1 VQLLKEA
8 FELLDVDS
16 SGEMD
21 VAGKSPV
28 RFDSG
33 RQYM

>member
-1 VQLLKEA
+1 MQLLKEA

-21 VAGKSPV
+21 VAGKTLQ
-28 RFDSG
+28 FDSIKG
-33 RQYM
+33 TVA